1 MEGDSKTLQLFHKA
15 SAEAL
20 STEDLGWEDNQS
32 LPAAH
37 QALAFQEPFWNA
49 PRCSTKVT
57 TKTGLDK
64 HFSSLP
70 KRGILGFGSVQRS
83 KDRSYY
89 LSEESA
95 GGR

>member
-20 STEDLGWEDNQS
+20 SSTEDLGCEDNQS
-32 LPAAH
+32 LPLH
-37 QALAFQEPFWNA
+37 TKHLASRNH
-49 PRCSTKVT
+49 SDTYHVVT

-64 HFSSLP
+64 RFSSLP
-70 KRGILGFGSVQRS
+70 KTGVLGFGSVQRS

-89 LSEESA
+89 LSDESA
-95 GGR
+95 GGM